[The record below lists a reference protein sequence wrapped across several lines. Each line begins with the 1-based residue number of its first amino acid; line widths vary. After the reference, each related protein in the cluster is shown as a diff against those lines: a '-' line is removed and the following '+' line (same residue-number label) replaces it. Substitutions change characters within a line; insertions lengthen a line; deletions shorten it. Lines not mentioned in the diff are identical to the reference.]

1 MQTRPYYLDTFWFR
15 KVREIPNS
23 ISVIVTTTDSIGNC
37 TQDLTSFYVTN
48 NTSSSTNELTDINR
62 ITIFPNPATNKINIV
77 FEGNVPQNLI
87 ANIYDSKGS
96 LVKTE
101 TLINN
106 EIDINNLAQG
116 LYLLTIQSEGKSYS
130 SKFVKE

>member
-1 MQTRPYYLDTFWFR
+1 MIAKGCLQLGCNAKDNII
-15 KVREIPNS
+15 KVIAP
-23 ISVIVTTTDSIGNC
+23 DSKC
-37 TQDLTSFYVTN
+37 TV
-48 NTSSSTNELTDINR
+48 
-62 ITIFPNPATNKINIV
+62 FPNPATNKINIE
-77 FEGNVPQNLI
+77 FECIVPKNI
-87 ANIYDSKGS
+87 TANIYDSKGS
-96 LVKTE
+96 LVKSE